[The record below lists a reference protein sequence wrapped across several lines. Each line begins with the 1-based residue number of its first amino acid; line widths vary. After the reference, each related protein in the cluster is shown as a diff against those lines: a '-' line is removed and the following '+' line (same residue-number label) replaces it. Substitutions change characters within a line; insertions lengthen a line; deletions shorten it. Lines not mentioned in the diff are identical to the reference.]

1 MRLDKFLW
9 FARLAKTRSAAQAI
23 AASGHLR
30 IDSRPVD
37 RAHAAIR
44 AGQVIA
50 FAQGPAVRV
59 LRIVALPVRRG
70 PAPEARNCYTDLSE
84 APKSGGGSFTSVDE
98 PPPES

>member
-1 MRLDKFLW
+1 MRLDTFLW

-44 AGQVIA
+44 PGQVIA
-50 FAQGPAVRV
+50 FAQGPTVRV
-59 LRIVALPVRRG
+59 LKVKALPVRRG
-70 PAPEARNCYTDLSE
+70 PAPEAQRCYIDLALGKAAPTIDE
-84 APKSGGGSFTSVDE
+84 AA
-98 PPPES
+98 PES